1 MKYLVDPSDITKFD
15 SSEDELQLALL
26 FWICAAG
33 KKASTAAR
41 NLDRLLSHGR
51 EKFGSEEPFEIVRRF
66 GNDLSDEL
74 KSHGIGC
81 YNNKSKSMLDL
92 TARGLDLKTCSVS
105 DLELVRGIGP
115 KTARCFLLHTRRG
128 VRFAGLDTHLLK
140 FMRTLGYNAPKT
152 TPIGK
157 SYLRLED
164 EFLKLVDMSGMSV
177 SKVDLLVWNYYSS
190 GTDASKEDMRSL
202 LRSLNYEGSE
212 SLLCQ

>member
-1 MKYLVDPSDITKFD
+1 MRYLVDPSDITKFD
-15 SSEDELQLALL
+15 SSNYELQLALL

-51 EKFGSEEPFEIVRRF
+51 ERFGVEEPFKIVRSF
-66 GNDLSDEL
+66 GDDLSEEL
-74 KSHGIGC
+74 KSQGIGC

-92 TARGLDLKTCSVS
+92 ATRGLDLRTCSVS
-105 DLELVRGIGP
+105 DLESVKGIGP

-140 FMRTLGYNAPKT
+140 FMRMLGYDAPKT
-152 TPIGK
+152 TPVGK

-177 SKVDLLVWNYYSS
+177 AKVDLLIWNYYSS
-190 GTDASKEDMRSL
+190 GNDASKEDMMIL
-202 LRSLNYEGSE
+202 LKSINFKEFDP
-212 SLLCQ
+212 LLCL

>member
-51 EKFGSEEPFEIVRRF
+51 EKLGSEEPFEIVRRF

-92 TARGLDLKTCSVS
+92 AARGLDLKTCSVS

-212 SLLCQ
+212 SLLFQ

>member
-1 MKYLVDPSDITKFD
+1 MRYLVDPSDITKFD
-15 SSEDELQLALL
+15 SSDYELQLALL

-51 EKFGSEEPFEIVRRF
+51 ERFSSEEPFEIVRRF
-66 GNDLSDEL
+66 GDDLSGEL

-92 TARGLDLKTCSVS
+92 ASRKLNLRTCSVS
-105 DLELVRGIGP
+105 DLESVRGIGN
-115 KTARCFLLHTRRG
+115 KTSRCFLLHTRREA
-128 VRFAGLDTHLLK
+128 RFAGLDTHLLK
-140 FMRTLGYNAPKT
+140 FMRTLGYDAPKT
-152 TPIGK
+152 TPVGK

-177 SKVDLLVWNYYSS
+177 AKVDLLIWNYYSS
-190 GTDASKEDMRSL
+190 GTDASKEDMRNL
-202 LRSLNYEGSE
+202 LESLNFKGSE

>member
-15 SSEDELQLALL
+15 SSDCELQLALL

-33 KKASTAAR
+33 KKASTASR

-66 GNDLSDEL
+66 GDDLSDEL

-92 TARGLDLKTCSVS
+92 ATRSLDLKTCSVS

-140 FMRTLGYNAPKT
+140 FMRILGYNAPKT
-152 TPIGK
+152 TPVGK

-164 EFLKLVDMSGMSV
+164 EFLKLVDISGMSV
-177 SKVDLLVWNYYSS
+177 AKVDLLIWNYYSS
-190 GTDASKEDMRSL
+190 GTNASKEDMRSL
-202 LRSLNYEGSE
+202 LRSLNYKGSE